1 MPKYFKLSASTLV
14 AVLAISLAML
24 GSAVAAPTTLKI
36 TKSTIRK
43 IADKEIDK
51 TAPTL
56 VVAKANSATTATT
69 ATTATNADA
78 LGGRSLAQVQ
88 TVIAG
93 AENQNAFPIGTGT
106 GVAGTGVVTL
116 NYTLAVAS
124 KVSFEAV
131 VELEGDDTTAD
142 RAQCNIRSDG
152 VIASSGYESSFEDA
166 NTANPE
172 SNAIVTFLDN
182 VPAGAHVA
190 SMRCLQTSGT
200 GTINKDAAAI
210 NIVAVPN

>member
-93 AENQNAFPIGTGT
+93 AENQNAFPIGTG
-106 GVAGTGVVTL
+106 VAGTDVVTL